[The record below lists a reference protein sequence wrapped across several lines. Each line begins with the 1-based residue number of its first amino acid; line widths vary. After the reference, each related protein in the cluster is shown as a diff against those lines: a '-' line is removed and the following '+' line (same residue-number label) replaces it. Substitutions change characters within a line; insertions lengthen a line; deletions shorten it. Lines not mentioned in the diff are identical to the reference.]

1 MITNSGAT
9 SNTVYPQFVT
19 AVRISKQQLTSSF
32 TAQSSLR
39 KENPLSQ
46 DESSG
51 TISRQSDS
59 TITKVLLFDD
69 SLKQFFTDVNNRVYF
84 INREIQLPKRFLFY
98 YLWSMFVCTLLFYVL
113 FIHTH
118 IYIYIYINCS
128 RLMDLNLTHETL

>member
-98 YLWSMFVCTLLFYVL
+98 YLWSMFVSTLLFYVL

-118 IYIYIYINCS
+118 THIYI
-128 RLMDLNLTHETL
+128 